1 MRKKEKKNIFSSEY
15 KFRKLYRERV
25 LRYKYD
31 IRLDACKTGRDIR
44 DELYKNELDDITKI
58 TAAYEEVRYGDKK
71 VTKEMMKLFD
81 RFTE

>member
-1 MRKKEKKNIFSSEY
+1 MAEKK
-15 KFRKLYRERV
+15 
-25 LRYKYD
+25 D
-31 IRLDACKTGRDIR
+31 ITLEEGFAQ
-44 DELYKNELDDITKI
+44 LDDITKN